1 MAKEQR
7 TFTKEFKLEA
17 VRLAE
22 TSGKPITELAREL
35 GVSDSTIHNWRKQL
49 AEQGSDAFPGSGHQ
63 TPIEEENRRLK
74 RELEIVKQ
82 ERDILKRAMFWRTAP
97 RMNRGIMGGKDA
109 NARTELFA

>member
-7 TFTKEFKLEA
+7 TFTKEFKMEA

-22 TSGKPITELAREL
+22 TSGKTITELAREL

-49 AEQGSDAFPGSGHQ
+49 GENGSDAFPGSGHQ

-82 ERDILKRAMFWRTAP
+82 ERDILKKAIIVFSRHQP
-97 RMNRGIMGGKDA
+97 
-109 NARTELFA
+109 

>member
-7 TFTKEFKLEA
+7 TFTREFKIEA

-22 TSGKPITELAREL
+22 TSGKPITELARDL
-35 GVSDSTIHNWRKQL
+35 GVSDSTIHNWRKEL
-49 AEQGSDAFPGSGHQ
+49 AQHGKDAFPGSGHQ

-82 ERDILKRAMFWRTAP
+82 ERDILKKAIIVFSRHQP
-97 RMNRGIMGGKDA
+97 
-109 NARTELFA
+109 